1 MLTRDN
7 SSYWESMIK
16 PTKVVIVIIIIT
28 FMLYYDSYFVL
39 IKLTDII
46 ILLHEKCFC
55 SNTSSY
61 ILCG

>member
-7 SSYWESMIK
+7 YSYWESMIK

-39 IKLTDII
+39 TKLTDTVCVSAVIPVAI
-46 ILLHEKCFC
+46 F
-55 SNTSSY
+55 
-61 ILCG
+61 